1 MITLKTP
8 QEIATLREGGQI
20 LAFVLK
26 AVAKAVKI
34 GVSTK
39 ALDELALAMIKERGA
54 SPSFLGHD
62 KYPNSL
68 CVSINDEV
76 VHGLP
81 KKGKI
86 IRSGDIVSL
95 DLGVKYKGLYT
106 DMAITVPVGK
116 VTKPVKDLI
125 KVTEKCLAKAIHI
138 LKPGIRLGD
147 VSATIQRCAEK
158 QGYSVVK
165 TLVGHGVGKAV
176 HEEPRI
182 PNYGEKGTG
191 MILQSGLVLAIEP
204 MVNIGQSE
212 VVLAKDGWTYLTV
225 DHSLSAHFE
234 KTVAIVKSG
243 HLILT

>member
-8 QEIATLREGGQI
+8 QEIATLKEGGQI

-26 AVAKAVKI
+26 AVVKVI
-34 GVSTK
+34 KPGVTTK
-39 ALDELALAMIKERGA
+39 TLDELALAMIKERGA
-54 SPSFLGHD
+54 TPSFLGHE

-68 CVSINDEV
+68 CVSVNDEV

-81 KKGKI
+81 KADKI
-86 IRSGDIVSL
+86 IRAGDIVGL
-95 DLGVKYKGLYT
+95 DLGVKYKGLFT
-106 DMAITVPVGK
+106 DMAMTVPVGK
-116 VTKPVKDLI
+116 ITKQAKDLM
-125 KVTEKCLAKAIHI
+125 KVTEKCLDKAISL
-138 LKPGIRLGD
+138 LKPGIHLGD
-147 VSATIQRCAEK
+147 VSAAIQHCAEK
-158 QGYSVVK
+158 QGYSVVR

-182 PNYGEKGTG
+182 PNYGVKGTG

-204 MVNIGQSE
+204 MLNIGRAE
-212 VVLAKDGWTYLTV
+212 VVLGKDGWTYLTA

-243 HLILT
+243 HQVLT